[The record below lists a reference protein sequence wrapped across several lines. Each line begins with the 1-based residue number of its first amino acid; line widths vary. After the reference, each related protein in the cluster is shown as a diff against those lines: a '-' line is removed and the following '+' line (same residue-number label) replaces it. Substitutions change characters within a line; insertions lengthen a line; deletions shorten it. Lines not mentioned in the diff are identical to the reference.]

1 MITYEGQERSRPE
14 RSHGPQRTTVWLVS
28 GEKVTVME
36 SVDVVA
42 SALTN
47 KPCQLVALPLDSRG
61 LEVVYVNG
69 DQVTHMSPAGEA
81 GMTRSGAARNARRR
95 PPAAATAGV

>member
-14 RSHGPQRTTVWLVS
+14 RSRDTQPTTVWLVN
-28 GEKVTVME
+28 GHKVTVMK

-69 DQVTHMSPAGEA
+69 DQVTHMAPAGET
-81 GMTRSGAARNARRR
+81 GMARSGAPRNARRR
-95 PPAAATAGV
+95 TLGAATAGV